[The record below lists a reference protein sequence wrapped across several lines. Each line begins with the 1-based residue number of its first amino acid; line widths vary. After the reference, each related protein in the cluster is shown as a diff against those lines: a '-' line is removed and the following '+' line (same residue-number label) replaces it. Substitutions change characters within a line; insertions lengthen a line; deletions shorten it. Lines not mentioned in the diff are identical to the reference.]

1 MKSKPLRFKIL
12 LAAIALFCVLCVV
25 TIAMYSPIIFQRG
38 NPIPYLWASTKLDD
52 NTPYVQ
58 VEQTDS
64 SCVYIT
70 KRGVSDEVLNFFA
83 ESTGAELQER
93 YGDTYIFS
101 HGENQVIVESETYWK
116 YYTVW
121 ELPVLM
127 DTSDTSSVASNY
139 FYGYYEAYIISL
151 SDDSTY
157 YCWCMLY
164 NVPSERGTWSLDGD
178 IVCLTG
184 DGKDEA
190 SSVNYFR
197 VDGNDL
203 VYIAENS
210 TGFSFMDIA
219 DGARIIGRSLASSS
233 E

>member
-1 MKSKPLRFKIL
+1 MKRIFAVVLIVCCFVVAFTGCTSSQNSVADKNYVYEIEGAGGKFSISIWADGTFTYHEGLYSSYIGRGKWTLDGDILCLEEDTGASLTNYFKVDDDDLIFMAENSSGFLLVDVADGERFI
-12 LAAIALFCVLCVV
+12 
-25 TIAMYSPIIFQRG
+25 G
-38 NPIPYLWASTKLDD
+38 GPIPPSSEQNDD
-52 NTPYVQ
+52 
-58 VEQTDS
+58 
-64 SCVYIT
+64 
-70 KRGVSDEVLNFFA
+70 
-83 ESTGAELQER
+83 
-93 YGDTYIFS
+93 
-101 HGENQVIVESETYWK
+101 
-116 YYTVW
+116 
-121 ELPVLM
+121 
-127 DTSDTSSVASNY
+127 VASNY

-203 VYIAENS
+203 IYIAENS

-219 DGARIIGRSLASSS
+219 DGARIIGR
-233 E
+233 